1 MSMIL
6 ALAALAGTTFQ
17 CSADTA
23 TFTIFA
29 PDEEQTA
36 NVMGNVL
43 TLYSV
48 TGDGEIVPS
57 SARISQVFD
66 DMPNSLY
73 IEMKS
78 DEATIEFEISEVDMA
93 AATARAAVT
102 GTLPS
107 GEGMAV
113 PGSCTIG
120 TIAREETDA

>member
-93 AATARAAVT
+93 VT

-107 GEGMAV
+107 GEVMAV

>member
-78 DEATIEFEISEVDMA
+78 DEAKSIWRQPPLERRLP
-93 AATARAAVT
+93 ARCLRV
-102 GTLPS
+102 
-107 GEGMAV
+107 
-113 PGSCTIG
+113 
-120 TIAREETDA
+120 R

>member
-57 SARISQVFD
+57 SARIYQVFD

-107 GEGMAV
+107 GGVMAV

>member
-1 MSMIL
+1 MSI
-6 ALAALAGTTFQ
+6 ALCLVALAGTTFQ

-23 TFTIFA
+23 TFSVFA
-29 PDEEQTA
+29 PDEAETA
-36 NVMGNVL
+36 NYMGNVL

-48 TGDGEIVPS
+48 TGDGEILSS

-102 GTLPS
+102 GVLPS
-107 GEGMAV
+107 GEVTAV
-113 PGSCTIG
+113 PASCTIS
-120 TIAREETDA
+120 TIAREDTDA

>member
-1 MSMIL
+1 MAFFGAVVGDTGLLIHLSQTL
-6 ALAALAGTTFQ
+6 NGAALEKDQVGQRRLSGT
-17 CSADTA
+17 
-23 TFTIFA
+23 
-29 PDEEQTA
+29 
-36 NVMGNVL
+36 
-43 TLYSV
+43 SV

-107 GEGMAV
+107 GEVMAV